1 MRYTWPK
8 KKLCR
13 REWVNLF
20 GVEKYDL
27 TKWKRSPLAKWRKTS
42 EFWLQLRKKQM
53 AKRMFG
59 LSEKQFASYFKK
71 AQKSTAAW
79 TTWEKMLRFLEQR
92 LDNVIFRSWFA
103 RTRMQ
108 SRQFV
113 SHAHFTLNGVK
124 VDIPSISVKPWD
136 VIEVRPRLKE
146 SALYKSLGE
155 ELEEYAKANKWKISS
170 AKWIDI
176 DAKNLKIT
184 IKDLPGQDDFEK
196 IIDVQRIVEF
206 YSK

>member
-13 REWVNLF
+13 REGVNLF
-20 GVEKYDL
+20 GTEKYDL
-27 TKWKRSPLAKWRKTS
+27 TKSNRAPLRSRKSS
-42 EFWLQLRKKQM
+42 EYGIQLRKKQL

-71 AQKSTAAW
+71 AQKSKAEW
-79 TTWEKMLRFLEQR
+79 TTWEKMMQFLELR
-92 LDNVIFRSWFA
+92 LDNVIYRANFA
-103 RTRMQ
+103 RTRIQ

-124 VDIPSISVKPWD
+124 VDVPSILVKTWD
-136 VIEVRPRLKE
+136 VISLRDKLKE
-146 SALYKSLGE
+146 SPLYKSLLE
-155 ELEEYAKANKWKISS
+155 ELEEFSKSNKWKVS
-170 AKWIDI
+170 ACKWIEVDS
-176 DAKNLKIT
+176 KKLTIT
-184 IKDLPGQDDFEK
+184 IKAIPAKEDFEQ
-196 IIDVQRIVEF
+196 ILDIQRIVEF

>member
-13 REWVNLF
+13 REGVNLF
-20 GVEKYDL
+20 GTEKYDL
-27 TKWKRSPLAKWRKTS
+27 TKSNRTPLRSRKSS
-42 EFWLQLRKKQM
+42 EYGIQLRKKQL

-71 AQKSTAAW
+71 AQKSKAEW
-79 TTWEKMLRFLEQR
+79 TTWEKMMQFLELR
-92 LDNVIFRSWFA
+92 LDNVIYRANFA
-103 RTRMQ
+103 RTRIQ

-124 VDIPSISVKPWD
+124 VDVPD
-136 VIEVRPRLKE
+136 VISLRDKLKE
-146 SALYKSLGE
+146 SPLYKSLLE
-155 ELEEYAKANKWKISS
+155 ELEEFSKSNKWKVS
-170 AKWIDI
+170 ACKWIEVDS
-176 DAKNLKIT
+176 KKLTIT
-184 IKDLPGQDDFEK
+184 IKAIPSKEDFEQ
-196 IIDVQRIVEF
+196 IIDIQRIVEF

>member
-13 REWVNLF
+13 REGVNLF
-20 GVEKYDL
+20 GTEKYDL
-27 TKWKRSPLAKWRKTS
+27 TKSNRAPLRSRKSS
-42 EFWLQLRKKQM
+42 EYGIQLRKKQL

-71 AQKSTAAW
+71 AQKSKAEW
-79 TTWEKMLRFLEQR
+79 TTWEKMMQFLELR
-92 LDNVIFRSWFA
+92 LDNVIYRANFA
-103 RTRMQ
+103 RTRIQ

-124 VDIPSISVKPWD
+124 VDVPSILVKTWD
-136 VIEVRPRLKE
+136 VISLRDKLKE
-146 SALYKSLGE
+146 SPLYKSLLE
-155 ELEEYAKANKWKISS
+155 ELEEFSKSNKWKVS
-170 AKWIDI
+170 ACKWIEVDS
-176 DAKNLKIT
+176 KKLTIT
-184 IKDLPGQDDFEK
+184 IKAIPSKEDLEQ
-196 IIDVQRIVEF
+196 IIDIQRIVEF